1 MTRSLLALSLCSLVV
16 SCATA
21 PSFYGERRLAPAD
34 VGKMIVLVDDSG
46 DNGLL
51 RGNVPLM
58 RACAEEVAGALRALG
73 VNAVAPS
80 GPDVDVEAFSH
91 VLVLQSLGITTTQGS
106 LPPAPTPTP
115 MPVPRRRG
123 DLRRNVYSDSTTDT
137 IQPDGVTYKV
147 NEVRV
152 RAMVLRLVENDEPV
166 EVCSAQ
172 AQGDGMNLLER
183 AWNMTRTA
191 NLFGYEKN
199 LDSVYRQLFVSVASS
214 LFAK

>member
-1 MTRSLLALSLCSLVV
+1 VTRSLLALSLCSLVV

-34 VGKMIVLVDDSG
+34 VGKMIVLVDDSA
-46 DNGLL
+46 DNGFL
-51 RGNVPLM
+51 RDNVPLM

-73 VNAVAPS
+73 VDAVAPS
-80 GPDVDVEAFSH
+80 GPGVDVEAFSH

-106 LPPAPTPTP
+106 LPPAPAPTP

-123 DLRRNVYSDSTTDT
+123 DLTRDVYSDSMTQTS
-137 IQPDGVTYKV
+137 QPGGVTYKV
-147 NEVRV
+147 NEVRI
-152 RAMVLRLVENDEPV
+152 RAVVLRTVENDQPI
-166 EVCSAQ
+166 EVCEAQ
-172 AQGDGMNLLER
+172 AQGDGMNLIER

-199 LDSVYRQLFVSVASS
+199 LESVYRQLFLSAASS